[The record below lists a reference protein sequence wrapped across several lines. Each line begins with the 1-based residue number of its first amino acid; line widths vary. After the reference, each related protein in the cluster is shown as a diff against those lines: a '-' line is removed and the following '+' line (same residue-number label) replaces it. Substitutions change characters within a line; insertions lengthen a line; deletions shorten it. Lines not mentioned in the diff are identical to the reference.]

1 MFLYGSI
8 DNSSFEN
15 SFNTIIA
22 NPYMIT
28 ADIIAIIV
36 AKFSIIIPD
45 NTEYMK
51 YEHIP
56 IIVTAIIGF
65 TTNWENVKFNFIFF
79 LNAVIA
85 ILNATAW
92 HATDAQ
98 AAPFTPIDGI
108 GTNIRF
114 NINFTITPASGVIL
128 LVLQVFHILAML
140 HLLFG
145 LIL

>member
-1 MFLYGSI
+1 
-8 DNSSFEN
+8 
-15 SFNTIIA
+15 
-22 NPYMIT
+22 MIT

-36 AKFSIIIPD
+36 AKFWIIIPD
-45 NTEYMK
+45 NDEYIK

-56 IIVTAIIGF
+56 IIPTAINGF
-65 TTNWENVKFNFIFF
+65 ITNCENVKSNFIFF

-98 AAPFTPIDGI
+98 AAPFTQIDGI

-114 NINFTITPASGVIL
+114 NISFTITPASGVIL
-128 LVLQVFHILAML
+128 LELQVFHNLAML
-140 HLLFG
+140 HL
-145 LIL
+145 